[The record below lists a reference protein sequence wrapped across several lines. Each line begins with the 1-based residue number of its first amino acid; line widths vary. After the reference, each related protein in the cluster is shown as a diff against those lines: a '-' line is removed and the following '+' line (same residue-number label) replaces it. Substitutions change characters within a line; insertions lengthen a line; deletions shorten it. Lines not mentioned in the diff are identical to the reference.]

1 MADRKVE
8 VSGEQL
14 AKFIESAFNQM
25 NVQQLKKRTD
35 ANSFD
40 ICGLNPYSD
49 DLTAFHKHLDS
60 IEENKCYA
68 AMIEKRSA
76 LEDYTLYINRATP
89 LPSIDRKGIFA
100 NSINNS
106 NASSVTTN
114 RFHCFASNSA
124 LQFDILC
131 FKIPK
136 TSITSIM
143 QTETNLA

>member
-1 MADRKVE
+1 M
-8 VSGEQL
+8 SGEQL

-68 AMIEKRSA
+68 AMIKKKYSRLNIKRIMHYVSA
-76 LEDYTLYINRATP
+76 EL
-89 LPSIDRKGIFA
+89 
-100 NSINNS
+100 
-106 NASSVTTN
+106 
-114 RFHCFASNSA
+114 
-124 LQFDILC
+124 
-131 FKIPK
+131 
-136 TSITSIM
+136 
-143 QTETNLA
+143 